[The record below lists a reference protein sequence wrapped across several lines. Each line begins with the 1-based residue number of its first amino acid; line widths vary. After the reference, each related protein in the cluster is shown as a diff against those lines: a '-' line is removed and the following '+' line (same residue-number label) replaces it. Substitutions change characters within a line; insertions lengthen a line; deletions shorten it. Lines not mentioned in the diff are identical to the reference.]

1 MKKLLSIAIAF
12 LFSTVL
18 FSQNENDILRYSTT
32 DVFGSARF
40 EAMAGSFGALGADF
54 SAIQINPA
62 GMGRFSTSNLSLSFN
77 NSSINNEAIYNNT
90 ITNSGRNNFTVGS
103 AGAVFTT
110 DLSESNS
117 GRKYSQFSI
126 GYTRL
131 KNFTNTKRYEG
142 QNFHSLLDVFAN
154 SGKGIDPEFI
164 FDDRPFTTGLAYD
177 VFALDYDKSN
187 FEYVSRLTSGDM
199 YHNREINTDGGIG
212 EFHIGYSE
220 NYMNKFYYGGSIGIR
235 RVNYEENYNHN
246 ERLLDTVGTTLR
258 YFDYS
263 YEQIT
268 KGTGFNLKLGIL
280 YLFSEQFRVGLAF
293 ESPTIIALED
303 EWTADMTAMH
313 NDGLRFVESE
323 FVPKGN
329 FEYRI
334 KTPMK
339 LRGSFAYV
347 IGMRGAVN
355 VDLEMSRLPG
365 GRLMPASTLENTN
378 SYTFDNQNS
387 EVRIQY
393 RTILNTRIGM
403 EYMVYTDIFLRGGLA
418 VLPQPF
424 KKELGNLTTPN
435 MTYSAG
441 IGWDNKYLSI
451 DLSYRLLQ
459 LRSEYYAFDP
469 TKIENRTEFNINVH
483 NVVLSARLKF

>member
-1 MKKLLSIAIAF
+1 
-12 LFSTVL
+12 
-18 FSQNENDILRYSTT
+18 
-32 DVFGSARF
+32 
-40 EAMAGSFGALGADF
+40 
-54 SAIQINPA
+54 
-62 GMGRFSTSNLSLSFN
+62 
-77 NSSINNEAIYNNT
+77 
-90 ITNSGRNNFTVGS
+90 
-103 AGAVFTT
+103 
-110 DLSESNS
+110 
-117 GRKYSQFSI
+117 
-126 GYTRL
+126 
-131 KNFTNTKRYEG
+131 
-142 QNFHSLLDVFAN
+142 
-154 SGKGIDPEFI
+154 
-164 FDDRPFTTGLAYD
+164 
-177 VFALDYDKSN
+177 
-187 FEYVSRLTSGDM
+187 M

>member
-177 VFALDYDKSN
+177 VFALDYDQSN

-220 NYMNKFYYGGSIGIR
+220 NYMNKFYY
-235 RVNYEENYNHN
+235 
-246 ERLLDTVGTTLR
+246 
-258 YFDYS
+258 
-263 YEQIT
+263 
-268 KGTGFNLKLGIL
+268 
-280 YLFSEQFRVGLAF
+280 
-293 ESPTIIALED
+293 
-303 EWTADMTAMH
+303 
-313 NDGLRFVESE
+313 
-323 FVPKGN
+323 
-329 FEYRI
+329 
-334 KTPMK
+334 
-339 LRGSFAYV
+339 
-347 IGMRGAVN
+347 
-355 VDLEMSRLPG
+355 
-365 GRLMPASTLENTN
+365 
-378 SYTFDNQNS
+378 
-387 EVRIQY
+387 
-393 RTILNTRIGM
+393 
-403 EYMVYTDIFLRGGLA
+403 
-418 VLPQPF
+418 
-424 KKELGNLTTPN
+424 
-435 MTYSAG
+435 
-441 IGWDNKYLSI
+441 
-451 DLSYRLLQ
+451 
-459 LRSEYYAFDP
+459 
-469 TKIENRTEFNINVH
+469 
-483 NVVLSARLKF
+483 